1 MEHSKVM
8 GRMLLNAKYTNF
20 EKPNAFNSVK
30 QDYYETSEDDGWTMD
45 YHQHEDKG
53 NEHGPQDH
61 LAQALILQ

>member
-1 MEHSKVM
+1 
-8 GRMLLNAKYTNF
+8 MLLNAKSTNF

-53 NEHGPQDH
+53 NEQGP
-61 LAQALILQ
+61 